1 MSTAR
6 ESTRERAQRLA
17 ARARALE
24 ALCDLDIADEL
35 AALTTADRRVTAA
48 QRAVERTE
56 RELASARQARRE
68 AADVVRSAVAAT
80 GATPQAAAS
89 VLGISASLCRPVGDE
104 GAADSE
110 DSEDPTT
117 TTTSTTAW
125 EVPA

>member
-1 MSTAR
+1 MPDR

-17 ARARALE
+17 AQARALE
-24 ALCDLDIADEL
+24 ALCDLDITDEL
-35 AALTTADRRVTAA
+35 AALTTADRRVATA

-56 RELASARQARRE
+56 RDLATARQARRE

-104 GAADSE
+104 GAADGE
-110 DSEDPTT
+110 GPTT